1 MCNSRY
7 HLHLNASGNDLT
19 HTMKLRLT
27 ILTLLAL
34 VLAAT
39 GCYNTGYTDPRVT
52 FIDRGLSTHINV
64 TDISSSVNSGSLL
77 EAQVVGYNKSSKY
90 RRFQYKVDW
99 FDETNRMVKSTHDH
113 WRDVSA
119 DQKSE
124 FYINAIGPNSNARSF
139 KLKIRKK

>member
-1 MCNSRY
+1 MKKTLFSSS
-7 HLHLNASGNDLT
+7 LLLLLLT
-19 HTMKLRLT
+19 
-27 ILTLLAL
+27 A
-34 VLAAT
+34 V
-39 GCYNTGYTDPRVT
+39 GCYSTGHSDPRVT
-52 FIDRGLSTHINV
+52 FIDRGLSTHINI
-64 TDISSSVNSGSLL
+64 TDISTSVNSGSLL

-99 FDETNRMVKSTHDH
+99 FDETNRLVKSTHDH

-124 FYINAIGPNSNARSF
+124 FYINAIGPNPKARSF